1 MHRRSTSRSGAPRHR
16 GGHGA
21 GAPVEAQRLPRHVLL
36 LAPAAGAG
44 ERDGELQRGSPRRGP
59 PWRAVRAAGRGP
71 SPRRSRSPSPPAARC
86 CGCARSAAGRGD
98 EAVPHEQ
105 RQRGLAVERVP
116 PREPEQRRAALDPR
130 VRGALADGVAHRR
143 LLRRLEVA
151 EVVVRAGGL
160 VVVASRLMA
169 RRDETR
175 HAEGTRSTANW
186 GFTFFVCG
194 NYGCIWK
201 TQASLVMDGRKS
213 SHCSLSPSHN
223 VVQLMTLMLDW
234 KYILMLYL
242 RAGLGYARSLSAS
255 APAPT

>member
-1 MHRRSTSRSGAPRHR
+1 VTGSSSAEAPGEVRHGEPCGPPDEARHLDGPGRPVRPRH
-16 GGHGA
+16 GA
-21 GAPVEAQRLPRHVLL
+21 VVAHVVQR
-36 LAPAAGAG
+36 A
-44 ERDGELQRGSPRRGP
+44 
-59 PWRAVRAAGRGP
+59 
-71 SPRRSRSPSPPAARC
+71 
-86 CGCARSAAGRGD
+86 RGD

-143 LLRRLEVA
+143 LLPRREVA
-151 EVVVRAGGL
+151 EVVVRAGELVAATRML

-242 RAGLGYARSLSAS
+242 CAGLGYARSLSAS

>member
-1 MHRRSTSRSGAPRHR
+1 MFCSLRRPLEQASVTGSSSAEAPGEVRHGEPCGPPDEARHLDGPGRPVRPRH
-16 GGHGA
+16 GA
-21 GAPVEAQRLPRHVLL
+21 VVAHVVQR
-36 LAPAAGAG
+36 A
-44 ERDGELQRGSPRRGP
+44 
-59 PWRAVRAAGRGP
+59 
-71 SPRRSRSPSPPAARC
+71 
-86 CGCARSAAGRGD
+86 RGD

-175 HAEGTRSTANW
+175 LRRGQESRQTGVHV
-186 GFTFFVCG
+186 FVCG

-242 RAGLGYARSLSAS
+242 CAGLGYARSLSAS